1 MYKSFLGQN
10 INVVHEE
17 EDDDR
22 DFDLIL
28 VLVMNFPFQQV
39 IWYTMIFGWLKAA
52 ETLRNPFGNPRQSA
66 WNHRNE
72 FCLGMYE
79 ELEVEIW
86 KSAKFISNQDVNI
99 PEE

>member
-1 MYKSFLGQN
+1 MDKRNPLSVKYYTYK
-10 INVVHEE
+10 VE
-17 EDDDR
+17 
-22 DFDLIL
+22 
-28 VLVMNFPFQQV
+28 FQQV

-72 FCLGMYE
+72 FCLDMYE

-86 KSAKFISNQDVNI
+86 KSTKFISNQDVDI
-99 PEE
+99 SEE